1 MTERQ
6 DLLALLDALPGARVL
21 TVGDIMIDRYVH
33 GDVERISPEAPIP
46 VLSIRGRTAMLGG
59 AGNVARNLVALGA
72 RGRFVATVGDDG
84 AAGEVRDLLNKLD
97 GIEANL
103 IVAPGRQTSIK
114 TRYLSR
120 NQQLMRADWETAA
133 PLPPETGALI
143 LDAASEAMNECAVV
157 VLSDYGKGVLSGD
170 AAAAIIDAARSAG
183 KTVIV
188 DPKGADFG
196 RYRGAHVITPNRRE
210 LGEATGMPVAED
222 DEIVAA
228 ARSLIADCGIE
239 TVLVT
244 RSRDGMTIVSGEG
257 GVTHLGAV
265 AREVFDVSG
274 AGDTVVSA
282 LAAALAAGARLE
294 LAAEL
299 ANVAAGIVVGKV
311 GTAAAYASE
320 VTAALHHRDLS
331 TAEAK
336 VMAIEPAM
344 DRVELWRRQGL
355 KVGFTNGCFDL
366 LHPGH
371 VSLLKQAREAGD
383 RLVVGLNSD
392 ASTSRL
398 KGPERPIQTEAA
410 RAAVLASL
418 ASVDMV
424 VIFSEDTPEG
434 LIESLRPDILVKGAD
449 WAMDKVVGA
458 EFVQGYGGHVL
469 LVELEDGHSTTATIS
484 RMSK

>member
-1 MTERQ
+1 MRSRQ
-6 DLLALLDALPGARVL
+6 ALHALVDALAQARVL

-46 VLSIRGRTAMLGG
+46 VLSIRERTAMLGG

-84 AAGEVRDLLNKLD
+84 AAGEVRDLLDKLD

-114 TRYLSR
+114 TRYLSG
-120 NQQLMRADWETAA
+120 NQQLMRADWETAD
-133 PLPPETGALI
+133 PLPPATDALI
-143 LDAASEAMNECAVV
+143 LNAATDAMAECAVM
-157 VLSDYGKGVLSGD
+157 VLSDYGKGVLSGG
-170 AAAAIIDAARSAG
+170 AAAVLIDAARSSG

-196 RYRGAHVITPNRRE
+196 RYRGAHVLTPNRRE
-210 LGEATGMPVAED
+210 LGEATGMGVAD
-222 DEIVAA
+222 DDDIVAA
-228 ARSLIADCGIE
+228 ARTLIADYGID

-244 RSRDGMTIVSGEG
+244 RSRNGMTIVSGEG
-257 GVTHLGAV
+257 GVTHLGAE

-282 LAAALAAGARLE
+282 LAAALAAGAHLE
-294 LAAEL
+294 RAAEL

-311 GTAAAYASE
+311 GTAAAYASD
-320 VTAALHHRDLS
+320 VTAALRHRDLS

-336 VMAIEPAM
+336 VMAMEPAM

-355 KVGFTNGCFDL
+355 KVSFTNGCFDL

-371 VSLLKQAREAGD
+371 VSLLKQAGEAGD

-392 ASTSRL
+392 ASARGL
-398 KGPERPIQTEAA
+398 KGPERPVQTEAA
-410 RAAVLASL
+410 RATVLASL

-424 VIFSEDTPEG
+424 VIFSEDTPRG

-449 WAMDKVVGA
+449 WAMDEVVGA
-458 EFVQGYGGHVL
+458 EFVQGYGGRVL
-469 LVELEDGHSTTATIS
+469 LVELEEGHSTTATIS
-484 RMSK
+484 RMAK